1 MHTELKKEW
10 KWNGK
15 IIRKTQTTKAHLR
28 NRQTEQVTYKKEILI
43 HSLNPPHVENSRKF
57 DTRNSLMNSLKHVN
71 II

>member
-28 NRQTEQVTYKKEILI
+28 NRQTEQVTYKK
-43 HSLNPPHVENSRKF
+43 
-57 DTRNSLMNSLKHVN
+57 RNSNP
-71 II
+71 